1 MSYDAE
7 AAEWL
12 NSQPDQ
18 HEHRFVIEQR
28 EGGGFAAR
36 KPGVYGIEVGN
47 EAAGGFAPLYE
58 VKEQPGKPPP
68 NRRDRRAW
76 AREAAKQLNH
86 TRHRRVVAIQ
96 REDG

>member
-1 MSYDAE
+1 VSED
-7 AAEWL
+7 L
-12 NSQPDQ
+12 Q
-18 HEHRFVIEQR
+18 RFVIEKD
-28 EGGGFAAR
+28 GDGFTAR
-36 KPGVYGIEVGN
+36 KPGVYGVEVGN
-47 EAAGGFAPLYE
+47 GLGIEGAGGFVPLYE
-58 VKEQPGKPPP
+58 VKEQPGKPLP